1 MRSRISLFILI
12 GLFLFIIDYRFSYD
26 EDLNQIIIPD
36 DEILGLIDTWRDQ
49 VGRDPSDEEIVRIIN
64 NLVNEEILYREA
76 LKLEL
81 DKNDRIIKR
90 RLAQKVEFLKQEDT
104 QPSTADLEKFY
115 DENKS
120 KYVVEDLFTFSHH
133 FFSDQD
139 NSEIIARE
147 SLVKILNGEA
157 VDSDPFI
164 LGNDLNLM
172 SKNDL
177 EKYLVTLSMKNK
189 IKCVILRYFNV
200 AGADSKKRSGLL
212 TKNSN
217 NLIKVVCEVATE
229 KRKKLLINGKDYDTK
244 DGTPIRDFIHVS
256 DLVDMH
262 LIASEYLNKNE
273 KSDIFN
279 CGYGNGYSVKEVV
292 KEMEKILKHDLNH
305 EFGPRREGD
314 IPYSVA
320 DSNKFKS
327 KFNWMPKYNNLNQI
341 LHSAL
346 EWEKII

>member
-12 GLFLFIIDYRFSYD
+12 GLFLYIIDYRFSYD

-90 RLAQKVEFLKQEDT
+90 RLAQKVEFLKQDDT
-104 QPSTADLEKFY
+104 QPSTSDIEKFY

-139 NSEIIARE
+139 NSDIIARE

-164 LGNDLNLM
+164 LGNDINLM

-177 EKYLVTLSMKNK
+177 EKNFGNSFYESLKLMDENQW
-189 IKCVILRYFNV
+189 
-200 AGADSKKRSGLL
+200 SG
-212 TKNSN
+212 
-217 NLIKVVCEVATE
+217 
-229 KRKKLLINGKDYDTK
+229 
-244 DGTPIRDFIHVS
+244 P
-256 DLVDMH
+256 
-262 LIASEYLNKNE
+262 IASDYGLHIVFIKKKVSGYVPGFNQIYQKVYSDYLIMK
-273 KSDIFN
+273 
-279 CGYGNGYSVKEVV
+279 
-292 KEMEKILKHDLNH
+292 
-305 EFGPRREGD
+305 RRENVINFLD
-314 IPYSVA
+314 EIKKEYEVIINP
-320 DSNKFKS
+320 DLT
-327 KFNWMPKYNNLNQI
+327 FN
-341 LHSAL
+341 
-346 EWEKII
+346 

>member
-90 RLAQKVEFLKQEDT
+90 RLAQKVEFLKQDDT

-139 NSEIIARE
+139 NSDSIARE
-147 SLVKILNGEA
+147 SLIKILNGED

-177 EKYLVTLSMKNK
+177 EKNFGNSFYESLSSMDENK
-189 IKCVILRYFNV
+189 WSGPIVSDYGLHIVFIKKKVSGYVPGFNQIYHWLYFYY
-200 AGADSKKRSGLL
+200 
-212 TKNSN
+212 
-217 NLIKVVCEVATE
+217 IYC
-229 KRKKLLINGKDYDTK
+229 LLI
-244 DGTPIRDFIHVS
+244 
-256 DLVDMH
+256 
-262 LIASEYLNKNE
+262 
-273 KSDIFN
+273 IF
-279 CGYGNGYSVKEVV
+279 
-292 KEMEKILKHDLNH
+292 
-305 EFGPRREGD
+305 R
-314 IPYSVA
+314 
-320 DSNKFKS
+320 
-327 KFNWMPKYNNLNQI
+327 
-341 LHSAL
+341 
-346 EWEKII
+346 

>member
-90 RLAQKVEFLKQEDT
+90 RLAQKVEFLKQDDT
-104 QPSTADLEKFY
+104 LPSTSDIEKFY

-139 NSEIIARE
+139 NSDIIARE

-157 VDSDPFI
+157 IDSDPFI

-177 EKYLVTLSMKNK
+177 EKNFGNSFFESLSSMDENK
-189 IKCVILRYFNV
+189 W
-200 AGADSKKRSGLL
+200 SG
-212 TKNSN
+212 
-217 NLIKVVCEVATE
+217 
-229 KRKKLLINGKDYDTK
+229 
-244 DGTPIRDFIHVS
+244 PIVS
-256 DLVDMH
+256 DYGLNIVFIKKKVSGYVPGSVSYTH
-262 LIASEYLNKNE
+262 LTLPTKRI
-273 KSDIFN
+273 
-279 CGYGNGYSVKEVV
+279 V
-292 KEMEKILKHDLNH
+292 
-305 EFGPRREGD
+305 
-314 IPYSVA
+314 
-320 DSNKFKS
+320 
-327 KFNWMPKYNNLNQI
+327 
-341 LHSAL
+341 
-346 EWEKII
+346 